1 MTQQLPA
8 QFQPQGP
15 GAYASPGSQALPPGA
30 YSPAGQPPPA
40 APKQPRPRKVRN
52 IVAIAAFVSAIAG
65 FVFAV
70 WEGAYI
76 LGWVLLPIAFILS
89 LVALFQKDQP
99 KRMAVAAL
107 ILAIVGT
114 IAGVMAFLSSAAR
127 AFDDAFSG
135 GEVTAA
141 PVAPGQ
147 AAPADDSQAGP
158 AEADLGTR
166 GNPYPLG
173 TTLSNNEWQVTV
185 NSVDLDAASKI
196 AAENPYNDEPD
207 AGHTYALVNVTVT
220 YVGSDSGTPMEVDVH
235 YVTSAGNVVSSS
247 DRSVV
252 EPDELGYS
260 ELYTGASTTGNV
272 ALHIPKDDKGLLRIR
287 PGFLADEVFV
297 AIR

>member
-1 MTQQLPA
+1 MSQQFTP

-15 GAYASPGSQALPPGA
+15 GAYASPPAQPLPPGA
-30 YSPAGQPPPA
+30 SSPQGQPVGPGQE
-40 APKQPRPRKVRN
+40 QPRPRKARN
-52 IVAIAAFVSAIAG
+52 VVAIVAFIAAIAG

-70 WEGAYI
+70 TEGAFI

-89 LVALFQKDQP
+89 LVALFQRDQP

-141 PVAPGQ
+141 PAQPGN
-147 AAPADDSQAGP
+147 AAPADGGRGQA
-158 AEADLGTR
+158 DVGTR

-173 TTLSNNEWQVTV
+173 TALFNEDWQVTV
-185 NSVDLDAASKI
+185 NSVDLNAASKV
-196 AAENPYNDEPD
+196 AAVNGFNEKPD

-220 YVGSDSGTPMEVDVH
+220 YVGETSGTPSEIGVA
-235 YVTSAGNVVSSS
+235 YVTNSGNTVNSFDKVA
-247 DRSVV
+247 VA
-252 EPDELGYS
+252 PDALES
-260 ELYTGASTTGNV
+260 NELYTGASATGNV
-272 ALHIPKDDKGLLRIR
+272 ALHIPKDDEGLLRVR